1 MQISLCPFN
10 VYVLVLTQAVSPGQQ
25 LVLSYGERSSDDF
38 FVHYGFV
45 PPLCN
50 PKEVR
55 GDERVVAVH

>member
-1 MQISLCPFN
+1 MPPHQSAAGWWEM
-10 VYVLVLTQAVSPGQQ
+10 AVSATQDMQPGQP

-50 PKEVR
+50 PHEVR
-55 GDERVVAVH
+55 LLSFHT